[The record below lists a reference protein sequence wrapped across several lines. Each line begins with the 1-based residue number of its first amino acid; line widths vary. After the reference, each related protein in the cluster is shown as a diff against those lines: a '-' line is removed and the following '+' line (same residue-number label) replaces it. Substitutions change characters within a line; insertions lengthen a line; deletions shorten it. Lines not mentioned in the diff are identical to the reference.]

1 MIANMMQ
8 RSSQPPLT
16 APAYFVPAPTAIGVV
31 VGVGEEEDGEAIIIV
46 DGKKKGCV
54 HTRSWRAR
62 AAVAFSA
69 PPETRALLAAMQQ

>member
-16 APAYFVPAPTAIGVV
+16 APAYFVPAPTAIGVL
-31 VGVGEEEDGEAIIIV
+31 GVGEEEDDGEAIII

-62 AAVAFSA
+62 AAGAFSA
-69 PPETRALLAAMQQ
+69 HPETRALLAAMQQ

>member
-1 MIANMMQ
+1 MIANNMQ

-31 VGVGEEEDGEAIIIV
+31 VGVGEEDDGEAIIV

-62 AAVAFSA
+62 AAGAFSA
-69 PPETRALLAAMQQ
+69 HPETRALLAAMQQ

>member
-16 APAYFVPAPTAIGVV
+16 APAYFVPAPTSIGV
-31 VGVGEEEDGEAIIIV
+31 VGVGEEDDGAAIII
-46 DGKKKGCV
+46 DGTKKGCV

-69 PPETRALLAAMQQ
+69 HPETRALLAAMQQ

>member
-16 APAYFVPAPTAIGVV
+16 APAYFVPAPTAIGVL
-31 VGVGEEEDGEAIIIV
+31 GVGEEEDDGEAIIV

-62 AAVAFSA
+62 AAGAFSA
-69 PPETRALLAAMQQ
+69 HPETRALLAAMQQ

>member
-16 APAYFVPAPTAIGVV
+16 APAYFVPAPTAIGVL
-31 VGVGEEEDGEAIIIV
+31 GVGEEEDGEAIIIV